1 LYQLTWQEKTGFIY
15 NATSLK
21 LEKTFA
27 FTKDIEGWE

>member
-1 LYQLTWQEKTGFIY
+1 MARKTGFIY

-27 FTKDIEGWE
+27 FKDIEGWE

>member
-1 LYQLTWQEKTGFIY
+1 MARKTGFIY